1 MQKLQKRILVSKG
14 LDYNKTW
21 HLLDV
26 ATDPAEEG
34 KGRPSIPNIT
44 VNVHNGYLTGYCGKV
59 LRYGLSELAKNNP
72 VILEST
78 TPRSRNLYAHLGFEV

>member
-1 MQKLQKRILVSKG
+1 M
-14 LDYNKTW
+14 
-21 HLLDV
+21 LDV

-78 TPRSRNLYAHLGFEV
+78 TPRSRNLYAHLGFEVCNMQYSLTDY